1 MVAVQVQLVQ
11 VAVVAV
17 QVAVV
22 AVQVAVVAVQV
33 QSVQVQMEGV
43 RQVQLRLDPYVPAH
57 GLLEHLLAIRQR
69 SL

>member
-1 MVAVQVQLVQ
+1 VQ

-33 QSVQVQMEGV
+33 AVVAVQVQMEGV